1 MTAAHSRDI
10 PALIS
15 AHFAI
20 HPLAIVACK
29 RGRGKTTALAKQLVD
44 DLLTKTPPPPAI
56 YILART
62 LESTRAALHTALTL
76 AAKAGLTVESANVRR
91 ALIRVSG
98 ALVPVET
105 HSTSTLRGI
114 ASKPWIYV
122 DEVFFVPP
130 GELADAVA
138 PSQPSLLRCIGSP
151 ESMIQVSTELRLSS
165 EACNSAQFD
174 AHIRARYP
182 WALKFPLLIVA
193 L

>member
-1 MTAAHSRDI
+1 MSAAHPQDI

-15 AHFAI
+15 AHFSK

-29 RGRGKTTALAKQLVD
+29 RGRGKTTALAQQLVD
-44 DLLTKTPPPPAI
+44 DLVTKTPPPAI

-62 LESTRAALHTALTL
+62 LETARVAFRTALTI
-76 AAKAGLTVESANVRR
+76 AAKAGLTVENANGRR
-91 ALIRVSG
+91 ALIKVSG
-98 ALVPVET
+98 AQVPVET

-114 ASKPWIYV
+114 APKPWIYV
-122 DEVFFVPP
+122 DEVFFVPHQ
-130 GELADAVA
+130 ELAEAVA

-165 EACNSAQFD
+165 EACNGAQFD

-193 L
+193 